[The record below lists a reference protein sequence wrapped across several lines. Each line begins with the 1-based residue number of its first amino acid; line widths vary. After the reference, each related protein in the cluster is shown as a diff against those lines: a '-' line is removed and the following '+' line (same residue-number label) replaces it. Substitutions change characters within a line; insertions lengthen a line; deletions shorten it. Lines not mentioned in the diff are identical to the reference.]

1 MDTGPTERLKSGA
14 ELRSDV
20 DSPRRAEI
28 FALPVSR
35 GNQMFEDEDDDE
47 GRGRLMLPD
56 QPLVRLNVI
65 HVAYD
70 VVVLH
75 LHCVNLLRVT
85 LDDTFTANISGN
97 P

>member
-75 LHCVNLLRVT
+75 LDCVNLLRVT